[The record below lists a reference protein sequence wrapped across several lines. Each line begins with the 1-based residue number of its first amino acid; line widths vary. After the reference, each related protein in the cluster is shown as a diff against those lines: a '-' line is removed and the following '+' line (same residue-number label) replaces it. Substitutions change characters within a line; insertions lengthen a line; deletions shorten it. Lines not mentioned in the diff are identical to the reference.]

1 MDRKVVE
8 KLQAKWSRFIFAVIL
23 SNYPPFPVIRHSSNS
38 GFAQSFILPKMIVL
52 WLSVFNK
59 RPNNQS

>member
-1 MDRKVVE
+1 MDGKVVE

-23 SNYPPFPVIRHSSNS
+23 SHYLPFTVIRHSSN
-38 GFAQSFILPKMIVL
+38 GRFAQSFILPKMIVL